1 MLRNGA
7 LGRVLRYLPRVTS
20 VPARTVSAPPD
31 ARAADLHELLVRAGQ
46 AALDRLDA
54 LCVSH
59 KSDGSEV
66 TDADLAANEVLMEG
80 LSRLFPGEPI
90 VSEEGE
96 SDDPAGARA
105 VWYIDPIDGTGAF
118 TEGLAHWGPTVC
130 RVEGG
135 KLDVGAFV
143 TPRLGE
149 SWFAAHG
156 GGAWR
161 NGLRLSRA
169 EAVPDPRQRSVY
181 MPSRAHRL
189 AALEWSGRTRSL
201 GCSAAHLALVSS
213 GGAVAAVVP
222 TWAVW
227 DVGCGILLVRES
239 GRVLV
244 DLSGAPVDPMDAI
257 GAPFVAAD
265 PSVVGPLTQALREA
279 LAQTPRI

>member
-1 MLRNGA
+1 MC
-7 LGRVLRYLPRVTS
+7 
-20 VPARTVSAPPD
+20 
-31 ARAADLHELLVRAGQ
+31 AGD
-46 AALDRLDA
+46 AALARYASLT
-54 LCVSH
+54 VSH

-66 TDADLAANEVLMEG
+66 TDADMAANEVLTEG
-80 LSRLFPGEPI
+80 LSRLFPGEAI
-90 VSEEGE
+90 VSEEGQHE
-96 SDDPAGARA
+96 AAAGARA

-130 RVEGG
+130 RVVDG

-149 SWFAAHG
+149 SWFAAEG

-161 NGLRLSRA
+161 NGVQLHA
-169 EAVPDPRQRSVY
+169 APVPPDPRQRSVY

-189 AALEWSGRTRSL
+189 ASLDWRGRTRSL
-201 GCSAAHLALVSS
+201 GCSAAHLALVAS
-213 GGAVAAVVP
+213 GGAVAAVLP

-239 GRVLV
+239 GRVVV
-244 DLSGAPVDPMDAI
+244 DLSGAATDPMDAI
-257 GAPFVAAD
+257 GAPFIAAD
-265 PSVVGPLTQALREA
+265 PSVVEPLTQALRAA